1 MVEKA
6 HLIDLCQS
14 FTFSGLQFPNLPSC
28 NYPPPP
34 IVHRNKR
41 KWNKSDISDS
51 ILSQH
56 SKTNSSESSYGF
68 WKVLFYRVELLYLE
82 LFYWLNEQLESL
94 HYFDNDQERQQSRP
108 PGLTP
113 TEEV

>member
-14 FTFSGLQFPNLPSC
+14 LTFSGLQFPNLPSC
-28 NYPPPP
+28 NSPP
-34 IVHRNKR
+34 IVHKNKC

-68 WKVLFYRVELLYLE
+68 WKVLFYRVEPLYLE

-94 HYFDNDQERQQSRP
+94 HCFDNDQERQQSGP
-108 PGLTP
+108 PGLTS